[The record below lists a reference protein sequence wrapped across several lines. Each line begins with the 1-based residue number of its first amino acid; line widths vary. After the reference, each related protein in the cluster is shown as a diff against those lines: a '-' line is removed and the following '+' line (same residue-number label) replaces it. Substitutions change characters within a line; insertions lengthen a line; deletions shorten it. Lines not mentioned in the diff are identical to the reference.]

1 MAGRVVTI
9 DHRRLGFLAQSGG
22 LIAPGIKY
30 FCQNKSSYALHVYI
44 GPTRPS
50 SDDTSF
56 VIGPFKTFF
65 ITVSEGEFLWLV
77 APGTANA
84 AEPVILVIDF
94 AANWE

>member
-1 MAGRVVTI
+1 MAGRVIEVNSRI
-9 DHRRLGFLAQSGG
+9 LGFLARSGDT
-22 LIAPGIKY
+22 IAPGIKY

-44 GPTRPS
+44 GPTNPP
-50 SDDTSF
+50 SDDASF